1 MLISIVFVAAAN
13 HGSKACGFGACT
25 AIAVGAV
32 IGAVNTA
39 AHTPDHDLTVDDELS
54 HHINIAC
61 CSFFEDEHAFSCC
74 EDGFSGVRADEAVW

>member
-1 MLISIVFVAAAN
+1 
-13 HGSKACGFGACT
+13 
-25 AIAVGAV
+25 
-32 IGAVNTA
+32 
-39 AHTPDHDLTVDDELS
+39 LS